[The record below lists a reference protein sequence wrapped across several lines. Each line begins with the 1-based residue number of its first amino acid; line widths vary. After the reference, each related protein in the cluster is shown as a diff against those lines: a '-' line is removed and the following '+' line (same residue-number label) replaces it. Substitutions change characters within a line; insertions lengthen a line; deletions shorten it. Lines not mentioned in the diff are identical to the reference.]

1 MKQRQ
6 GQHNRLRIIGGEWR
20 RRVLDFAPVPGLRPT
35 PDRVRETLFNWLQP
49 TLPGARCLDLFAGS
63 GALGWEAASR
73 GAGRVVLVDRDRR
86 VTRHLA
92 RVREQ
97 LGASRVEIIEAPA
110 EGFLRGEPQGFDVVF
125 ADPPFDS
132 ELLASVLPLL
142 RAPGWLVP
150 QARVYAEFDAR
161 RSLPALDPAWSVL
174 REGRAGHVGYALLAL
189 P

>member
-6 GQHNRLRIIGGEWR
+6 GQRNRLRIIGGQWR
-20 RRVLDFAPVPGLRPT
+20 RRLLDFAPVPGLRPT

-49 TLPGARCLDLFAGS
+49 GMPGARCLDLFAGS

-73 GAGRVVLVDRDRR
+73 GASRVVLVDSDRQ

-92 RVREQ
+92 QVRGQ
-97 LGASRVEIIEAPA
+97 LGAQQVEIIEAPA
-110 EGFLRGEPQGFDVVF
+110 AVFLRGQPQAFDVVF

-132 ELLASVLPLL
+132 ALLAEVLPML
-142 RAPGWLVP
+142 RVSGWLAP

-161 RSLPALDPAWSVL
+161 CGLPALDPAWEVL
-174 REGRAGHVGYALLAL
+174 RQGRAGHVGYALLAL